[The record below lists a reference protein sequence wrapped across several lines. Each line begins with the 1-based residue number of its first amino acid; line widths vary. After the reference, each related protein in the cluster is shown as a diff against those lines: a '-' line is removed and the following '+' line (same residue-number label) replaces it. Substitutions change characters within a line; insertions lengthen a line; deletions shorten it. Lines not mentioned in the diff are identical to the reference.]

1 MIHNFRAF
9 ATAFFVLALSNS
21 AESQQMFRC
30 KSPSGKVEFTDAPCT
45 VGHASEALNIRNNAN
60 VLDGSGSR
68 ELVLRKENQ
77 ELKDR
82 LNAQQAQ
89 ASPNP
94 AASQKTQSDLQSE
107 RIDTIACERA
117 RRDLEVTSSSTSN
130 SSAIIE
136 AKRSAMYGTCGMREP
151 SRTTLIVN
159 PVLR

>member
-82 LNAQQAQ
+82 LNAQ
-89 ASPNP
+89 
-94 AASQKTQSDLQSE
+94 KTQSDLQSE
-107 RIDTIACERA
+107 RIDTIACE
-117 RRDLEVTSSSTSN
+117 STSRFGGDFQFN
-130 SSAIIE
+130 FQQY
-136 AKRSAMYGTCGMREP
+136 R
-151 SRTTLIVN
+151 N
-159 PVLR
+159 H